1 MQPHEVDNSSPCSK
15 DHILHTIYNT
25 YNFHKSTFLSQSNK
39 TNNKSAFTKSRYR
52 HILSHPQFIN

>member
-1 MQPHEVDNSSPCSK
+1 MQSREVDNSSPCSK

-39 TNNKSAFTKSRYR
+39 TNNKSAFTKYYSFVVFMEMK
-52 HILSHPQFIN
+52 FI